1 MLDLSNN
8 PISDISGTG
17 SLKGLLELNLTG
29 TKVSKEDLEKLKK
42 DLSGC
47 AIRK

>member
-1 MLDLSNN
+1 MLDLSGN
-8 PISDISGTG
+8 PLSDVSVLS

-29 TKVSKEDLEKLKK
+29 TKVSKEDLAQLKK

-47 AIRK
+47 QIRK